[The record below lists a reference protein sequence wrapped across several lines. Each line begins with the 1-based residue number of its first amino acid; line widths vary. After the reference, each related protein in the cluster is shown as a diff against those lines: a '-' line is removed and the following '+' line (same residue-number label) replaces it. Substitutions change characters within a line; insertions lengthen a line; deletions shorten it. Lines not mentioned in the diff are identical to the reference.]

1 VRGRARNASGAAH
14 IFNPAG
20 ALLRACGIPQLAVQK
35 EQTMEP
41 IARSNS
47 TTFPT
52 TSMANDGALN
62 RTAAG
67 IHGAVDRAAEEAAGV
82 VKPVIDRAAQ
92 LAHQAVDRAA
102 AVAAPT
108 ADWVRHQGD
117 SLKATQQRITGD
129 AAHYVGAHPWKSLA
143 FALAA
148 GFVVSRF
155 MR

>member
-1 VRGRARNASGAAH
+1 
-14 IFNPAG
+14 
-20 ALLRACGIPQLAVQK
+20 
-35 EQTMEP
+35 MEP
-41 IARSNS
+41 IARSSSS
-47 TTFPT
+47 TTFPVPG
-52 TSMANDGALN
+52 MANDGAVN

-67 IHGAVDRAAEEAAGV
+67 IHGAVDRAASAAEEAAGV
-82 VKPVIDRAAQ
+82 VKPAIDRAAQ

-117 SLKATQQRITGD
+117 SLKATQQKMTAD

>member
-1 VRGRARNASGAAH
+1 
-14 IFNPAG
+14 
-20 ALLRACGIPQLAVQK
+20 
-35 EQTMEP
+35 MEP
-41 IARSNS
+41 IARSS
-47 TTFPT
+47 SITPAFPAPGL
-52 TSMANDGALN
+52 ANDGAVN

-67 IHGAVDRAAEEAAGV
+67 MHGAVDRAAGEAAGI
-82 VKPVIDRAAQ
+82 VKPAIDRAAQ

-117 SLKATQQRITGD
+117 SLKATQQKMTAD
-129 AAHYVGAHPWKSLA
+129 AAHYVGAHPWKSLG